1 MNTQRIS
8 IISLWEPYAFLIVVG
23 AKRNET
29 RHWLPFPGVL
39 KVGDLLGI
47 QAAKRWTKA
56 QIDICQSAKFRPTL
70 EAHGITFD
78 SAPKLPLGAL
88 LGVTHVVEFIR
99 TEDALKDIHPLE
111 YAFGNYE
118 PDRYA
123 WRLEVIHRYAF
134 PIPMVGQQ
142 RIWKADVPD
151 WEVIGPDASVQQSMF
166 GD

>member
-8 IISLWEPYAFLIVVG
+8 IISLWESYAFLIMLS
-23 AKRNET
+23 AKRYET
-29 RHWLPFPGVL
+29 RHWMPFPGVL

-47 QAAKRWTKA
+47 QAAKRWTKE
-56 QIDICQSAKFRPTL
+56 QIDMCRSAKFRPTL

-78 SAPKLPLGAL
+78 PAPKLPLGAL
-88 LGVTHVVEFIR
+88 LGVTRVVDFIR
-99 TEDALKDIHPLE
+99 TEDALKDINPLE

-123 WRLEVIHRYAF
+123 WRLEMVHRYAF

-142 RIWKADVPD
+142 SIWKADVPA
-151 WEVIGPDASVQQSMF
+151 WEVIAPETDL
-166 GD
+166 